1 MRKRF
6 AIGLLAAAIVA
17 GLVAASRH
25 ELLRFAVHAG
35 ASLAGY
41 DVSLG
46 SMQLGAD
53 AVTLSQLRIDRKS
66 QPLLSA
72 DRIAIEFSLR
82 DLLPGSRRRFG
93 LIGLDLSGIRL
104 TLTRFS
110 DGSFNLP
117 LPGAAGAPQ
126 PERTDEVPL
135 RFGLRVRDGSIVL
148 REPTAF
154 DQSARTLS
162 LSHIAADA
170 AVNTATITQYRITG
184 AFDERH
190 EEPFTVAGKVD
201 AIRGFAMHHAKAAR
215 FPLRALSNYFA
226 QSRDVRIL
234 RGGARDFDAT
244 IYALDV
250 RPNVWPSYHVSL
262 RLDIHDGRLAFS
274 ALALPIDNIEGRL
287 RVVDG
292 TFFMDDARAMLAGI
306 PLQIRGGI
314 FDLNGAVTGGA
325 QLRLGVW
332 GSGELADLR
341 NAFTFTRDQ
350 PITGKATLG
359 VLVQGRVDDPVIVA
373 RASAARAA
381 YRRLPFDGV
390 VAGVVYHANVVA
402 LAPLRASYGG
412 VAMAIRGMLYTGAH
426 LRSQLAVHVVAPAD
440 RLPYLDEM
448 LGNEPIAIDASAT
461 GNDLRFHVIGSA
473 ASLRSVDR
481 MAALLRMNGDGT
493 ALVDP
498 FWLHTPRGN
507 LDGGYLLDRPRDT
520 SAFWLI
526 ADGLRMRAPS
536 YHAFPN
542 LSLPEMPK
550 IDGGVMHA
558 ALAGGGSGNRILLGG
573 VVGARDTKIAGVRF
587 TTLDASLA
595 GTLAS
600 APINRLSATG
610 PWGTF
615 TGRGDFSSRQFVA
628 FGNYRGSFEG
638 LAPFMGNAVE
648 GRGGLRGTV
657 AIAVEPARVVVVGS
671 NLSMPGATMRGVPV
685 DRASL
690 TLAVEGD
697 RLRIYSAHAHA
708 AGGDLVA
715 AGTYALSPPRAG
727 HAGSE
732 ALSLIANRLSTS
744 QLRGIGLP
752 LEGGTLWATGALRAG
767 APFPAFRGGVA
778 VSESRIAQF
787 PIAGNGDVD
796 LSGDAVAF
804 SRTLG
809 ELGGTYAQV
818 HGSIG
823 ALISGSPAYALQT
836 DVPAARISRAL
847 HAFGFPN
854 YMTDGTF
861 NAALLIGGR
870 SSAPTVVGKVG
881 VPAGEVNGL
890 PFIDGSGRLAADPS
904 GVSVRDGSVLVGTTH
919 AHFDAEVRPQNEAMR
934 VDARR
939 ADLSDFNN
947 FFDTGDTLD
956 GNGSVRIAAASRG
969 ARITSSGNIDVRGF
983 RYRNLPIGDTHA
995 VWSSARNVLSGALAV
1010 GGTHGVLHAHGSIG
1024 LARSADWL
1032 STLEGSRYDLDASVR
1047 NLDLSLWLPALGM
1060 RAVPVTGRASG
1071 EASLRGR
1078 FPLISAR
1085 GEAGITGGTLGP
1097 LTLDTAEITL
1107 HSAGRRVAIDHA
1119 ALTTPELVATAAGT
1133 LGLDAAQP
1141 LDVRIHAATNQ
1152 LAQLVYQT
1160 TRRRVPVSGSFES
1173 TLTVGGTYRA
1183 PTFTAG
1189 FDGSGVSAYGIPISS
1204 LFGEMRLSR
1213 GALVLSD
1220 AGMTF
1225 AKGQATLAG
1234 SLPLELSPLRLGAP
1248 DQPISFDL
1256 DIVGL
1261 DPSILAAAFGHETEL
1276 EGLVDGH
1283 VGLSG
1288 TIERPAIVGR
1298 ISLAHGSYVS
1308 DFQRVPL
1315 TQMVA
1320 DIVFDHSSA
1329 SIGRLSAR
1337 AGSGLLAGSGVI
1349 EFPGLGTSALSFS
1362 LHGAARGAQLDFPAF
1377 GSGTL
1382 DATLSATKKAGATA
1396 LLAGSVKISNATLP
1410 FASFVKAATESGS
1423 TAALRLPIAFDVKA
1437 TAGRNVRVRGSGY
1450 GAGLDIGATG
1460 SVQLGGTL
1468 AAPTLAGA
1476 FQSTGGTLTYFDRA
1490 FRVREGSVRFDA
1502 ADGVLPTLRAVATTN
1517 VVNPDPDRVRNPY
1530 GSAEVTITV
1539 DGPIRGLRIGLE
1551 SNPSGYS
1558 RDEILALIA
1567 PFGGFIGGI
1576 SFSRQSMLSRQQPNG
1591 ITPLGTLNPIPNV
1604 GLQQNSSIS
1613 VGQEAFNILN
1623 AQFTAGLLA
1632 PVESTLGQ
1640 GLGLS
1645 SVNLTLGYYG
1655 NVGVTATRLLG
1666 RAVSAVYAVTFGI
1679 PQIQSFGLVVRPG
1692 EATTASLNF
1701 YLQSGPTKLLQLPG
1715 APTGFSAGYL
1725 ANQPLIGN
1733 TGFSLTLQHYL
1744 W

>member
-292 TFFMDDARAMLAGI
+292 AFFMDDARAMLAGI

-390 VAGVVYHANVVA
+390 VRRRRLSCKRSGV
-402 LAPLRASYGG
+402 
-412 VAMAIRGMLYTGAH
+412 
-426 LRSQLAVHVVAPAD
+426 
-440 RLPYLDEM
+440 
-448 LGNEPIAIDASAT
+448 
-461 GNDLRFHVIGSA
+461 GSA
-473 ASLRSVDR
+473 ARLVRRRCNGDTRNALHGSAFTVAARGSRRWRPPIGYPTWTKCSVTSRSRSTQAQPATTCAFTSSEARLRLRSVDR

-536 YHAFPN
+536 YHAFPD

-638 LAPFMGNAVE
+638 LAPFMGNAIE

-732 ALSLIANRLSTS
+732 ALSLVANRLSTS

-1502 ADGVLPTLRAVATTN
+1502 ADGVLPTLHAVATTN

-1551 SNPSGYS
+1551 SNPAGYS

-1576 SFSRQSMLSRQQPNG
+1576 AFSRQSMLSRQQPNG

-1604 GLQQNSSIS
+1604 GVAAEQQHYGRAGSLQY
-1613 VGQEAFNILN
+1613 LN
-1623 AQFTAGLLA
+1623 AQFAAGLLA

-1666 RAVSAVYAVTFGI
+1666 KSR
-1679 PQIQSFGLVVRPG
+1679 
-1692 EATTASLNF
+1692 
-1701 YLQSGPTKLLQLPG
+1701 
-1715 APTGFSAGYL
+1715 
-1725 ANQPLIGN
+1725 
-1733 TGFSLTLQHYL
+1733 
-1744 W
+1744 